1 LDTSFWAFA
10 LVMCP
15 IYFYQKISPKRIKV
29 IQMWLT
35 IKKGICDQMLLSQL
49 WIDLFVNLQY
59 NERRKN
65 EREKYN

>member
-1 LDTSFWAFA
+1 MGFCSGDVSNLFLSKDFSKEGKSYSNVVDDKT
-10 LVMCP
+10 
-15 IYFYQKISPKRIKV
+15 
-29 IQMWLT
+29 
-35 IKKGICDQMLLSQL
+35 GICDKMLLSQL